1 MGGAASGRGGGG
13 GGARLPGG
21 APREAA
27 GERTAR
33 IVRELGGGL
42 ADIWVEAPPIEEVI
56 DRVFAGERM
65 PDSAVPA

>member
-1 MGGAASGRGGGG
+1 VERDE
-13 GGARLPGG
+13 ARITLRV
-21 APREAA
+21 PREAA

-33 IVRELGGGL
+33 IVRELEGGL
-42 ADIWVEAPPIEEVI
+42 ADISVEDPPIEEVI